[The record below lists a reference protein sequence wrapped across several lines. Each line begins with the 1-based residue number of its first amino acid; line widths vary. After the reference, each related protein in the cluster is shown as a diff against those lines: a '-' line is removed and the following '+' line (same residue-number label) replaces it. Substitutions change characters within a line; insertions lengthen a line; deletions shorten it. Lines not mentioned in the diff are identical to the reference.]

1 MFTQLQYR
9 LQMIEE
15 NPPVNCLYNDTV
27 YRGELIPAKNCVG
40 IIRSTVISDTT
51 QWFKYDVNVVDEII
65 PNVPI
70 YTEQEE
76 MDQLLD
82 QLFTGNDE
90 MILDLD
96 AQQTQLSL
104 SPIVKTPRYTNASS
118 LASQSS
124 TQPLNTAFQA
134 HQRVF

>member
-1 MFTQLQYR
+1 
-9 LQMIEE
+9 MIEE
-15 NPPVNCLYNDTV
+15 NRRVNCLYNDTV
-27 YRGELIPAKNCVG
+27 YRGELIPAENCAG
-40 IIRSTVISDTT
+40 IIHSAVISDTT

-90 MILDLD
+90 MILDLA

-104 SPIVKTPRYTNASS
+104 SPIVNTQRYANASS
-118 LASQSS
+118 PASQSS